1 MALYIDPDALF
12 VKQVCLLPCAER
24 WASHSTPAT
33 SNASAGVH
41 SAWSSSERAQG
52 IHKESGA
59 AVAIKIID
67 LDAAEDDL
75 DEIRREINILQ
86 QLNSPQ
92 ITRFYGS
99 YVKQSCL
106 WIVMEYCAGGSCLD
120 LLRAG
125 PFDEM
130 HIAVIMKEV
139 LKGLEYLHSENKLHR
154 DVKGLSVFCA
164 RRIKQRENTAA
175 NILLCYDGS
184 VKLADF
190 GVSGQLSQT
199 MTVKKMNS
207 FVGSPFWMSPEVI
220 TRAGYDKKADIWSLG
235 ITALELAHGKP
246 PYSDLSVS
254 KILFLIPRN
263 DPPGLQGNF
272 TRGFKEFVSLCLQKD
287 PQKRP
292 SATELLKHR
301 FIKASRKP
309 AFLTELIHRYQQFLL
324 DSSDG
329 GSLLSL
335 ADLSV

>member
-199 MTVKKMNS
+199 MTVKK
-207 FVGSPFWMSPEVI
+207 
-220 TRAGYDKKADIWSLG
+220 ADIWSLG